1 MERTKFDVC
10 SRSMQHALMQFSMP
24 SGHGPVMWWKGRSIS
39 LTMILILTHVAALV
53 FTAALL
59 GFQARGVI
67 EKIVFFVPDV
77 FRGEI
82 WRFVTFP
89 FLLQLSFWTVIELF
103 MLWMFGTQIEQV
115 LGWRRFLKLYGT
127 LCLSPAIFMLLIA
140 PWSTFPYSGTDAA
153 NFAVFIAFTTIYPDA
168 MMLFGTKAKWWA
180 WGLLG
185 LLFLQAVAFEP
196 VRIVCAASLFTAG
209 VAYGYLKFQGIQGGF
224 DWLNRWKEQREEVR
238 YQRAQRKRLLE
249 SKEHFISEQVD
260 PILDKIA
267 RHGMQSLTEEEK
279 RILARAKDKL
289 R

>member
-1 MERTKFDVC
+1 
-10 SRSMQHALMQFSMP
+10 MQFSMP
-24 SGHGPVMWWKGRSIS
+24 SGHGPAMWWKGRSIS
-39 LTMILILTHVAALV
+39 LTMILVLTHVAALV
-53 FTAALL
+53 FTAVLL
-59 GFQARGVI
+59 GFQAGGVI

-103 MLWMFGTQIEQV
+103 MLWMFGTQVEQV

-127 LCLSPAIFMLLIA
+127 LCLSPALFMLLIA

-153 NFAVFIAFTTIYPDA
+153 NLAVFIAFTTIYPDA

-196 VRIVCAASLFTAG
+196 IRIVCAASLFTAG

-238 YQRAQRKRLLE
+238 YQRAQRKKLLE

-279 RILARAKDKL
+279 RILVRAKDKL